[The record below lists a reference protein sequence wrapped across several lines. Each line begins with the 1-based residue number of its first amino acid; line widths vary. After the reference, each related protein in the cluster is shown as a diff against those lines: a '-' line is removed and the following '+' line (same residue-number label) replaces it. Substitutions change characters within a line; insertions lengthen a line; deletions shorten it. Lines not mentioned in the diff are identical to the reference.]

1 MSSLAIRGEVT
12 SGQDVR
18 TQNVMAAMA
27 IANIVKSSLGPVGLD
42 KMLVDEMGDVVITND
57 GATILK
63 RLEVE
68 HPAGKILV
76 QLANLQDEEVG
87 DGTTSVVVM
96 AAEILKQANELV
108 KNNVHPTSIIS
119 GLLLAKKEAIK
130 FIKQNMC
137 ISVEQLGHESIINA
151 AKTSM
156 SSKIIGMDSEFFANL
171 AVEAVLRV
179 KTVDGRRTEDGGGL
193 IGDGRYGAE
202 DGVVVAANVSVE
214 DVAEMRKRSEAS
226 AASAASGSANPAS
239 DDDKADI
246 IKATAGAGGKAQYP
260 VKSITILKAHGKSA
274 RESELVDGFALNSSR
289 ASQAMPSYIKKAK
302 IALLDFD
309 LRQTR
314 MPLGVSVQ
322 VSDPQKLIAIQQR
335 EKDLTSERIKMIL
348 NSGANV
354 VLTTQGID
362 DMSMKYFVEAGVI
375 ACRRVNKRDLK
386 QLAKATGARILLTLS
401 DYEDGEALDK
411 GVLGQAEEVMESR
424 IGDGELIYFKGC
436 ATSRAQTIVLR
447 GANDYMLDEIERSLH
462 DAMMVVKRV
471 LESKYVVPGG
481 GAVETAL
488 SVYMESLAEQMG
500 SREQLALASFA
511 RSLLVIPK
519 TIAVNGAFD
528 AVELVAQLRARHY
541 ASQTKESKKKYR
553 WYGLD
558 LDNGVV
564 RDNVEAGVLEPALAK
579 VKMIRFATEAA
590 VTLLRIDDNIRIA
603 PKMDPRGPVEDDY

>member
-1 MSSLAIRGEVT
+1 MDDA
-12 SGQDVR
+12 DA
-18 TQNVMAAMA
+18 VMAATS

-57 GATILK
+57 GATIMK

-87 DGTTSVVVM
+87 DGTTSVVVL
-96 AAEILKQANELV
+96 AAELLRQANELV
-108 KNNVHPTSIIS
+108 KSNVHPTSIIS
-119 GLLLAKKEAIK
+119 GLQLAKKEAVK

-137 ISVEQLGHESIINA
+137 IGVEQLGDICVINA

-156 SSKIIGMDSEFFANL
+156 SSKIIGMDSDFFAKL

-193 IGDGRYGAE
+193 IGDGKSGRE
-202 DGVVVAANVSVE
+202 DGVVVAANVSVDE
-214 DVAEMRKRSEAS
+214 IARKRKKSEAAETGAG
-226 AASAASGSANPAS
+226 AAEDGGSSSGTDA
-239 DDDKADI
+239 
-246 IKATAGAGGKAQYP
+246 IKAATAAAVSAGKVKYP
-260 VKSITILKAHGKSA
+260 VKSINILKAHGKSA
-274 RESELVDGFALNSSR
+274 RESELVDGFALNTTK
-289 ASQAMPSYIKKAK
+289 ASQGMPSYVKKAK

-309 LRQTR
+309 LRQSR
-314 MPLGVSVQ
+314 MPLGVAIQ
-322 VSDPQKLIAIQQR
+322 VSDPEKLAAIQDK
-335 EKDLTSERIKMIL
+335 EKDITAQRIKLIL

-354 VLTTQGID
+354 VLTSKGID
-362 DMSMKYFVEAGVI
+362 DMAMKYFVDAGVL
-375 ACRRVNKRDLK
+375 ACRRVPRRDLR
-386 QLAKATGARILLTLS
+386 QLAKATGGRILLTLA
-401 DYEDGEALDK
+401 DFDGEESVDK
-411 GVLGQAEEVMESR
+411 GSLGRAAEVVETR

-436 ATSRAQTIVLR
+436 ATTRAQTIVLR
-447 GANDYMLDEIERSLH
+447 GANDYMLDEIERSLN

-471 LESKYVVPGG
+471 LESKFVVPGG
-481 GAVETAL
+481 GAVEAAL

-500 SREQLALASFA
+500 SREQLAIACFA

-558 LDNGVV
+558 LENGGV

-590 VTLLRIDDNIRIA
+590 ITLLRIDDNIRIA
-603 PKMDPRGPVEDDY
+603 PKLDPQSPVEDDY